1 MLYFI
6 TLAKELRK
14 TKIVYLFTENEDYFF
29 LLAFNPPILMLFVK
43 LYKQKGRMKVKISN
57 MKGKIQIE
65 VKDLIKNHSESVSD
79 SILFATLIFS
89 LC

>member
-1 MLYFI
+1 
-6 TLAKELRK
+6 
-14 TKIVYLFTENEDYFF
+14 
-29 LLAFNPPILMLFVK
+29 
-43 LYKQKGRMKVKISN
+43 MKVKISN

>member
-29 LLAFNPPILMLFVK
+29 LLAFNPLILMLFVK

-79 SILFATLIFS
+79 SVLFATLIFS

>member
-43 LYKQKGRMKVKISN
+43 LLSRKG
-57 MKGKIQIE
+57 E
-65 VKDLIKNHSESVSD
+65 
-79 SILFATLIFS
+79 
-89 LC
+89 